1 MDPQTTSPT
10 PHKKS
15 TNMRTLLLVVLILV
29 GAAFL
34 YGSFIAPGAKK
45 DSMMGESA
53 PKEEKTYT
61 ITMSSGG
68 NDVVGYDVILSYDPK
83 MVTVGTV
90 KSLDP
95 QFQVV
100 QSNAKEGMVAVTAIK
115 LPSAQGSSVF
125 ENKAVLTIPVTQ
137 VKGQK
142 DAVRIVQEL
151 ENNTTKLINKDNQ
164 KVYLS
169 DDMVRIAPNQ

>member
-1 MDPQTTSPT
+1 MDSSLPAAAKAKEHRGKLWMIIGLCVAVAIFIVAVITRNSSYPT
-10 PHKKS
+10 
-15 TNMRTLLLVVLILV
+15 
-29 GAAFL
+29 
-34 YGSFIAPGAKK
+34 GSLGNKVEA
-45 DSMMGESA
+45 
-53 PKEEKTYT
+53 TYS

-68 NDVVGYDVILSYDPK
+68 NDVVGYDIIFTYDPK

-115 LPSAQGSSVF
+115 LPSAQGASVF
-125 ENKAVLTIPVTQ
+125 ENKPVLSIPVTQ
-137 VKGQK
+137 AEGQK
-142 DAVRIVQEL
+142 DAIRIVQEL
-151 ENNTTKLINKDNQ
+151 ENNTTKLINTDNQ

-169 DDMVRIAPNQ
+169 DEMLRITQTQ

>member
-1 MDPQTTSPT
+1 MDESKPPSHVT
-10 PHKKS
+10 KS
-15 TNMRTLLLVVLILV
+15 RINRVWVVLGVLLLL
-29 GAAFL
+29 GFL
-34 YGSFIAPGAKK
+34 LFGLFGKNSSQLSPAGQ
-45 DSMMGESA
+45 
-53 PKEEKTYT
+53 KEEQTYT

-90 KSLDP
+90 KSLDS

-100 QSNAKEGMVAVTAIK
+100 QSNAKEGMVAITAIK

>member
-1 MDPQTTSPT
+1 MDESLSSSEV
-10 PHKKS
+10 KKS
-15 TNMRTLLLVVLILV
+15 HNNRIWLIVGVFFFAGLVLFGMLR
-29 GAAFL
+29 
-34 YGSFIAPGAKK
+34 K
-45 DSMMGESA
+45 DSSQPSPSA
-53 PKEEKTYT
+53 QKEEKTYT

-100 QSNAKEGMVAVTAIK
+100 QSNAKEGMVAITAIK

>member
-1 MDPQTTSPT
+1 MDQQTTPA
-10 PHKKS
+10 PQKKS
-15 TNMRTLLLVVLILV
+15 TTVRTLLLIVLIL
-29 GAAFL
+29 AAAALL
-34 YGSFIAPGAKK
+34 YGSFIAPGTQK
-45 DSMMGESA
+45 DGMDAESVNKVEA
-53 PKEEKTYT
+53 TYS

-68 NDVVGYDVILSYDPK
+68 NDVVGYDIIFTYDPK

-115 LPSAQGSSVF
+115 LPSAQGASVF
-125 ENKAVLTIPVTQ
+125 ENKPVLSIPVTQ
-137 VKGQK
+137 AEGQK
-142 DAVRIVQEL
+142 DAIRIVQEL
-151 ENNTTKLINKDNQ
+151 ENNTTKLINTDNQ

-169 DDMVRIAPNQ
+169 DEMLRITQTQ

>member
-1 MDPQTTSPT
+1 MDESMSSSSSSEV
-10 PHKKS
+10 KKS
-15 TNMRTLLLVVLILV
+15 KNNRVLLVVGVLLIL
-29 GAAFL
+29 GLLLFGL
-34 YGSFIAPGAKK
+34 FGRNSSQPAP
-45 DSMMGESA
+45 SA

-90 KSLDP
+90 KSLDQ

-100 QSNAKEGMVAVTAIK
+100 QSNAKEGMVAITAIK